1 MSGLLEVVDGGF
13 GNTLQDGGRPGYRS
27 MGVPLSGA
35 ADPLLLACANLLAGN
50 DELAPGVELGPAGPR
65 LLALAGP
72 LRCALAGAAGA
83 RLLRSGGG
91 QQDLP
96 PWHTASLFPGDVLA
110 VDSPRGPA
118 YLAVSGGFR
127 VPPQLGSCATY
138 ARAGLGGVDGRAL
151 AAGDRLP
158 CGTAQG
164 QAGVEYRAP
173 AFSHAPGPL
182 RVILGPQ
189 DDHFT
194 PEALAHFLAG
204 PYTVTRDLDRMGI
217 RLEGPPLAHRPEQG
231 ADIVSEAVAPGAI
244 QVPANGQPI
253 LLGPDCQTVGG
264 YPKIATLIQADLPR
278 LAHLAP
284 GQAVLFAAVGQDQ
297 ARQAYRELRAALAA
311 WRAGIAGFRPP
322 GILDLDALG
331 SRNLVSGMIDAR
343 AFTRDEYPDL
353 PWE

>member
-27 MGVPLSGA
+27 MGVPLGGA
-35 ADPLLLACANLLAGN
+35 ADSLLLACANLLAGN
-50 DELAPGVELGPAGPR
+50 PELAPGLELGPAGLR
-65 LLALAGP
+65 LRVLAGP

-83 RLLRSGGG
+83 RLLRSSGG

-96 PWHTASLFPGDVLA
+96 PWHTATLLPGDILA
-110 VDSPRGPA
+110 VGSPRGPA

-151 AAGDRLP
+151 AGGDPLP
-158 CGTAQG
+158 CGAAQG
-164 QAGVEYRAP
+164 EAGLEYRAP
-173 AFSHAPGPL
+173 AFTQAPGPL

-189 DDHFT
+189 DDHFS
-194 PEALAHFLAG
+194 PEALARFLAG
-204 PYTVTRDLDRMGI
+204 PYIVTRDLDRMGI
-217 RLEGPPLAHRPEQG
+217 RLEGPRLEHRPDKG

-244 QVPANGQPI
+244 QVPASGQPI

-284 GQAVLFAAVGQDQ
+284 GQAVVFTAVGQAE
-297 ARQAYRELRAALAA
+297 ARRAYRELQAALAA
-311 WRAGIAGFRPP
+311 WRGAIAGFRPP
-322 GILDLDALG
+322 GVLDLDALG

-343 AFTRDEYPDL
+343 GEHPDL